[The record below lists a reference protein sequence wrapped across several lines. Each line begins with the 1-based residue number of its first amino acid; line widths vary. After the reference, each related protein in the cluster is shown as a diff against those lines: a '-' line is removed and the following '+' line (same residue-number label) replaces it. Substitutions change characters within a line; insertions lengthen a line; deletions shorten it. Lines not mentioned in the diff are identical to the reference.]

1 MADYFTDV
9 KSWEVEARPYCHTH
23 SNSLSNKM
31 DNSLLVVRGI
41 NHKYI
46 VVGRYKMIEKQIA
59 ALTTILKDRDIHE
72 YAGDAFLNIVKA
84 VSLGDVGA
92 LLDSSVDI
100 KNLLFHT
107 PTILFWDKMQ
117 RYMFGTFRD
126 YTEQVKM
133 AGKFNEDN
141 KDYEKFVKRQIYLI
155 NEINDDKKVDYFAQL
170 TRCYLLTE
178 MENALYYKLAKFL
191 VMCTP
196 EELDYIAS
204 FGYEETTNLT
214 VIVSSLYQYGLF
226 EQQEKQHGGV
236 DYVLSGFAKAL
247 KYNSLNFNEGISGR
261 NRIVSYSQITP
272 LSISEPMTWEDI
284 DNVFSGNK
292 IIINGNEALK

>member
-1 MADYFTDV
+1 
-9 KSWEVEARPYCHTH
+9 
-23 SNSLSNKM
+23 
-31 DNSLLVVRGI
+31 
-41 NHKYI
+41 
-46 VVGRYKMIEKQIA
+46 MIEKQIA

-92 LLDSSVDI
+92 LFDSSVDI

-214 VIVSSLYQYGLF
+214 VMVSSLYQYGLF

-261 NRIVSYSQITP
+261 NRIVSYSQIAP

>member
-1 MADYFTDV
+1 
-9 KSWEVEARPYCHTH
+9 
-23 SNSLSNKM
+23 
-31 DNSLLVVRGI
+31 
-41 NHKYI
+41 
-46 VVGRYKMIEKQIA
+46 MIEKQIA

-214 VIVSSLYQYGLF
+214 VMVSSLYQYGLF

-236 DYVLSGFAKAL
+236 DYLLSRFAKAL

-261 NRIVSYSQITP
+261 NRIVSYSQIAP

>member
-1 MADYFTDV
+1 
-9 KSWEVEARPYCHTH
+9 
-23 SNSLSNKM
+23 
-31 DNSLLVVRGI
+31 
-41 NHKYI
+41 
-46 VVGRYKMIEKQIA
+46 MIEKQIA

-126 YTEQVKM
+126 YTEQEKM
-133 AGKFNEDN
+133 ADKFNEDN

-214 VIVSSLYQYGLF
+214 VMVSSLYQYGLF

-261 NRIVSYSQITP
+261 NRIVSYSQIAP

>member
-1 MADYFTDV
+1 
-9 KSWEVEARPYCHTH
+9 
-23 SNSLSNKM
+23 
-31 DNSLLVVRGI
+31 
-41 NHKYI
+41 
-46 VVGRYKMIEKQIA
+46 MIEKQIA

-204 FGYEETTNLT
+204 FGYEETTNLA
-214 VIVSSLYQYGLF
+214 VMVSSLYQYGLS

-261 NRIVSYSQITP
+261 NRIVSYSQIAP

>member
-1 MADYFTDV
+1 
-9 KSWEVEARPYCHTH
+9 
-23 SNSLSNKM
+23 
-31 DNSLLVVRGI
+31 
-41 NHKYI
+41 
-46 VVGRYKMIEKQIA
+46 MIEKQIA

>member
-1 MADYFTDV
+1 
-9 KSWEVEARPYCHTH
+9 
-23 SNSLSNKM
+23 
-31 DNSLLVVRGI
+31 
-41 NHKYI
+41 
-46 VVGRYKMIEKQIA
+46 MIEKQIA
-59 ALTTILKDRDIHE
+59 ALKTILKDRDIHE

-141 KDYEKFVKRQIYLI
+141 KDYEKFVKKQIYLI

-178 MENALYYKLAKFL
+178 MKNALYYKLAKFL

-204 FGYEETTNLT
+204 FDYEETTNLT
-214 VIVSSLYQYGLF
+214 AMVSSLYQYGLF
-226 EQQEKQHGGV
+226 EQKEKQNGGV

-247 KYNSLNFNEGISGR
+247 KYNSLNFNEGTSER
-261 NRIVSYSQITP
+261 NRIVSYSQIDP

-284 DNVFSGNK
+284 DNVFSKNE
-292 IIINGNEALK
+292 IVINGSGAPK

>member
-1 MADYFTDV
+1 
-9 KSWEVEARPYCHTH
+9 
-23 SNSLSNKM
+23 
-31 DNSLLVVRGI
+31 
-41 NHKYI
+41 
-46 VVGRYKMIEKQIA
+46 MIEKQIA

-155 NEINDDKKVDYFAQL
+155 NEINDDKKVDDFAQL

>member
-1 MADYFTDV
+1 
-9 KSWEVEARPYCHTH
+9 
-23 SNSLSNKM
+23 
-31 DNSLLVVRGI
+31 
-41 NHKYI
+41 
-46 VVGRYKMIEKQIA
+46 MIEKQIA

-214 VIVSSLYQYGLF
+214 VMVSSLYQYGLF

-272 LSISEPMTWEDI
+272 LSISEPMKTSQQQQQTDLQLH
-284 DNVFSGNK
+284 G
-292 IIINGNEALK
+292 

>member
-1 MADYFTDV
+1 MALKPRNT
-9 KSWEVEARPYCHTH
+9 
-23 SNSLSNKM
+23 
-31 DNSLLVVRGI
+31 
-41 NHKYI
+41 
-46 VVGRYKMIEKQIA
+46 QIA

-214 VIVSSLYQYGLF
+214 VMVSSLYQYGLF

-261 NRIVSYSQITP
+261 NRIVSYSQIAP

>member
-1 MADYFTDV
+1 
-9 KSWEVEARPYCHTH
+9 
-23 SNSLSNKM
+23 
-31 DNSLLVVRGI
+31 
-41 NHKYI
+41 
-46 VVGRYKMIEKQIA
+46 MIEKQIA

-84 VSLGDVGA
+84 VSLGNVGA

>member
-1 MADYFTDV
+1 M
-9 KSWEVEARPYCHTH
+9 
-23 SNSLSNKM
+23 L
-31 DNSLLVVRGI
+31 
-41 NHKYI
+41 
-46 VVGRYKMIEKQIA
+46 EKQLE
-59 ALTTILKDRDIHE
+59 ALTTILKDKDIHE
-72 YAGDAFLNIVKA
+72 YAGDAFWGIIKA

-92 LLDSSVDI
+92 LIDSGGDI
-100 KNLLFHT
+100 KNLLFYT

-126 YTEQVKM
+126 YAEQVKM
-133 AGKFNEDN
+133 AGKFSEDN
-141 KDYEKFVKRQIYLI
+141 KDYERFVKRQIHLI
-155 NEINDDKKVDYFAQL
+155 NEIDDDKKVDYFAQL

-214 VIVSSLYQYGLF
+214 VMVSSLYQYGLF

-261 NRIVSYSQITP
+261 NRIVSYSQIAP